1 MSYASSVQVVEI
13 NHAASKRTSEFTG
26 RMNGCAGV
34 VNIWSSHNTSFN
46 YSNSFA
52 LRALEN
58 KYKLLYTLKSQH
70 ATTGGH
76 YAALH
81 PYILMGML

>member
-1 MSYASSVQVVEI
+1 MVEI
-13 NHAASKRTSEFTG
+13 NHGESKSGGEFAG
-26 RMNGCAGV
+26 RMNGCASV
-34 VNIWSSHNTSFN
+34 VNTWSSHNTSFN

-52 LRALEN
+52 LPVLEN

-76 YAALH
+76 SAALH
-81 PYILMGML
+81 PYILMGVL